1 MNAGAASF
9 RGPCV
14 KTRLLLLLSCLTLIA
29 AVGVARAQ
37 ESQLDVVLKRDKLIV
52 GTYSTSPPLAYVD
65 DDGNLV
71 GFEID
76 LAHAIAKDLLG
87 DPNKVEFVVLQSD
100 GRFPAALSGKIDFG
114 LCSTTITGD
123 RAVRIAF
130 TRPYLDTGGSVLARK
145 DASIKTVQDL
155 NDPKYTYAILNV
167 PPAIARAKQVLPNVK
182 QLLLDSPSALFLAVK
197 TGRAT
202 AFSIDKPIADY
213 YEYENQDLV
222 RLDTTGTPFAYV
234 SNDAIFM
241 KPGDFKWWLFLDT
254 WVGELRSGSRYE
266 QYVAWYQK
274 WMKKDPPPQRFYDY
288 NKY

>member
-1 MNAGAASF
+1 MMKFATMLGALALSFAFLAPTAS
-9 RGPCV
+9 
-14 KTRLLLLLSCLTLIA
+14 
-29 AVGVARAQ
+29 AQ

-65 DDGNLV
+65 DSGNLV

-76 LAHAIAKDLLG
+76 MAHQIAKDLLG

-130 TRPYLDTGGSVLARK
+130 TRPYLDTGGSIIARR
-145 DASIKTVQDL
+145 DAGIKTIQEL
-155 NDPKYTYAILNV
+155 NNPKYTYAILNV
-167 PPAIARAKQVLPNVK
+167 PPAIARAKQVMPNVQ

-202 AFSIDKPIADY
+202 AFAIDKPIADF
-213 YEYENQDLV
+213 YEAENKDLV

-234 SNDAIFM
+234 SQDAIFM

-254 WVGELRSGSRYE
+254 WVGELRYGSRYE
-266 QYVAWYQK
+266 FYVAWYQK
-274 WMKKDPPPQRFYDY
+274 WMKKDAPPQRAYDF

>member
-1 MNAGAASF
+1 MI
-9 RGPCV
+9 RIV
-14 KTRLLLLLSCLTLIA
+14 TLLGVLLLSFATA
-29 AVGVARAQ
+29 SAQ

-65 DDGNLV
+65 DSGKLV

-76 LAHAIAKDLLG
+76 MAHQIAKDLLG
-87 DPNKVEFVVLQSD
+87 DPDKVEFVVLQSD

-130 TRPYLDTGGSVLARK
+130 TRPYLDTGGSVIARR
-145 DASIKTVQDL
+145 DAGIKTIQDL
-155 NDPKYTYAILNV
+155 NNSKFTYAILNV
-167 PPAIARAKQVLPNVK
+167 PPAIARAKLVLPNVT

-202 AFSIDKPIADY
+202 AFAIDKPIADY
-213 YEYENQDLV
+213 YEAENKDLV

-234 SNDAIFM
+234 SQDSIFL

-254 WVGELRSGSRYE
+254 WVGELRYGSRYE
-266 QYVAWYQK
+266 FYVAWYQK

>member
-1 MNAGAASF
+1 MVRVLLMMAFACFALPAS
-9 RGPCV
+9 
-14 KTRLLLLLSCLTLIA
+14 
-29 AVGVARAQ
+29 AQ
-37 ESQLDVVLKRDKLIV
+37 ESLLDVVLKRDKIIV

-65 DDGNLV
+65 DSGELV

-76 LAHAIAKDLLG
+76 MAREIAKDLLG
-87 DPNKVEFVVLQSD
+87 DPKKVEFVVLQSD

-130 TRPYLDTGGSVLARK
+130 TRPYLDTGGSLIARK
-145 DASIKTVQDL
+145 DAGIKTVQEL
-155 NDPKYTYAILNV
+155 NNSKFTYAILNV
-167 PPAIARAKQVLPNVK
+167 PPAIERAKQVLPNVK

-202 AFSIDKPIADY
+202 AFAIDKPIADY
-213 YEYENQDLV
+213 YEAENQDLV
-222 RLDTTGTPFAYV
+222 RLDTAGTPFAYV
-234 SNDAIFM
+234 SQDSIFM

-254 WVGELRSGSRYE
+254 WVGELRYGSRYS

>member
-1 MNAGAASF
+1 MIVRIWLALALAF
-9 RGPCV
+9 F
-14 KTRLLLLLSCLTLIA
+14 
-29 AVGVARAQ
+29 AVPGWAQ

-65 DDGNLV
+65 DKGELV

-76 LAHAIAKDLLG
+76 MAHQIAKDLLG

-130 TRPYLDTGGSVLARK
+130 TRPYLDTGGSIIARR
-145 DASIKTVQDL
+145 DAGIKTVQEL
-155 NDPKYTYAILNV
+155 NNSKFTYAILNV
-167 PPAIARAKQVLPNVK
+167 PPAIARAKQVLPNVT

-202 AFSIDKPIADY
+202 AFAIDKPIADY
-213 YEYENQDLV
+213 YEADNQDLV

-234 SNDAIFM
+234 SQDSIFM

-254 WVGELRSGSRYE
+254 WVGELRYGSRYE
-266 QYVAWYQK
+266 FYVAWYQK

>member
-1 MNAGAASF
+1 MMKFASLLGALALSFAFLAPSAS
-9 RGPCV
+9 
-14 KTRLLLLLSCLTLIA
+14 
-29 AVGVARAQ
+29 AQ

-65 DDGNLV
+65 DSGNLV
-71 GFEID
+71 EFEID
-76 LAHAIAKDLLG
+76 MAHQIAKDLLG

-130 TRPYLDTGGSVLARK
+130 TRPYLDTGGSIIARR
-145 DASIKTVQDL
+145 DAGIKTIQEL
-155 NDPKYTYAILNV
+155 NNAKYTYAILNV
-167 PPAIARAKQVLPNVK
+167 PPAIARAKQVMPNVQ

-202 AFSIDKPIADY
+202 AFAIDKPIADY
-213 YEYENQDLV
+213 YEAENKDLV

-234 SNDAIFM
+234 SQDSIFM

-254 WVGELRSGSRYE
+254 WVGELRYGSRYE
-266 QYVAWYQK
+266 FYVAWYQK
-274 WMKKDPPPQRFYDY
+274 WMKKDAPPQRAYDF

>member
-1 MNAGAASF
+1 MIRTATLFG
-9 RGPCV
+9 
-14 KTRLLLLLSCLTLIA
+14 LLLLT
-29 AVGVARAQ
+29 VATASAQ
-37 ESQLDVVLKRDKLIV
+37 ESQMDVVLKRDKLIV

-65 DDGNLV
+65 DNGKLV

-76 LAHAIAKDLLG
+76 MAHQIAKDLLG
-87 DPNKVEFVVLQSD
+87 DPDKVEFVVLQSD

-130 TRPYLDTGGSVLARK
+130 TRPYLDTGGSVIARR
-145 DASIKTVQDL
+145 DAGIKTIQDL
-155 NDPKYTYAILNV
+155 NNSKFTYAILNV
-167 PPAIARAKQVLPNVK
+167 PPAIARAKQVLPNVT

-202 AFSIDKPIADY
+202 AFAIDKPIADY
-213 YEYENQDLV
+213 YEAENKDLV

-234 SNDAIFM
+234 SQDSIFL

-254 WVGELRSGSRYE
+254 WVGELRYGSRYE
-266 QYVAWYQK
+266 FYVAWYQK

>member
-1 MNAGAASF
+1 MMKFASLLGALALSFAFLAPSAS
-9 RGPCV
+9 
-14 KTRLLLLLSCLTLIA
+14 
-29 AVGVARAQ
+29 AQ

-65 DDGNLV
+65 DSGNLV

-76 LAHAIAKDLLG
+76 MAHQIAKDLLG

-130 TRPYLDTGGSVLARK
+130 TRPYLDTGGSIIARR
-145 DASIKTVQDL
+145 DAGIKTIQEL
-155 NDPKYTYAILNV
+155 NNAKYTYAILNV
-167 PPAIARAKQVLPNVK
+167 PPAIARAKQVMPNVQ

-202 AFSIDKPIADY
+202 AFAIDKPIADY
-213 YEYENQDLV
+213 YEAENKDLV

-234 SNDAIFM
+234 SQDCDLHEAGRLQVVAV
-241 KPGDFKWWLFLDT
+241 PGHL
-254 WVGELRSGSRYE
+254 GG
-266 QYVAWYQK
+266 
-274 WMKKDPPPQRFYDY
+274 
-288 NKY
+288 

>member
-1 MNAGAASF
+1 MMKFATMLGALALSFAFLAPPAS
-9 RGPCV
+9 
-14 KTRLLLLLSCLTLIA
+14 
-29 AVGVARAQ
+29 AQ
-37 ESQLDVVLKRDKLIV
+37 ESQLDVVLNCDKLIV

-65 DDGNLV
+65 DSGNLV

-76 LAHAIAKDLLG
+76 MAHQIAKDLLG

-130 TRPYLDTGGSVLARK
+130 TRPYLDTGGSIIARR
-145 DASIKTVQDL
+145 DAGIKTIQEL
-155 NDPKYTYAILNV
+155 NNAKYTYAILNV
-167 PPAIARAKQVLPNVK
+167 PPAIARAKQVMPNVQ

-202 AFSIDKPIADY
+202 AFAIDKPIADF
-213 YEYENQDLV
+213 YEAENKDLV

-234 SNDAIFM
+234 SQDAIFM

-254 WVGELRSGSRYE
+254 WVGELRYGSRYE
-266 QYVAWYQK
+266 FYVAWYQK
-274 WMKKDPPPQRFYDY
+274 WMKKDAPPQRAYDF

>member
-1 MNAGAASF
+1 MKQLA
-9 RGPCV
+9 
-14 KTRLLLLLSCLTLIA
+14 TLIGALVLSLA
-29 AVGVARAQ
+29 AAFSPRPTFAQ

-52 GTYSTSPPLAYVD
+52 GTYSTSPPLAYID
-65 DDGNLV
+65 DGGNLV
-71 GFEID
+71 GLEID
-76 LAHAIAKDLLG
+76 MAHAIAKDLLG

-130 TRPYLDTGGSVLARK
+130 TRPYLDTGGSIIARR
-145 DASIKTVQDL
+145 DAGIKTVQEL
-155 NDPKYTYAILNV
+155 NNSKFTYAILNV
-167 PPAIARAKQVLPNVK
+167 PPAIARAKQVLPNVT

-202 AFSIDKPIADY
+202 AFAIDKPIADY
-213 YEYENQDLV
+213 YEAENQDLV

-234 SNDAIFM
+234 SQDSIFL

-254 WVGELRSGSRYE
+254 WVGELRGGSRYD
-266 QYVAWYQK
+266 QYVEWYRK
-274 WMKKDPPPQRFYDY
+274 WLKKDPPPQRFYDY

>member
-1 MNAGAASF
+1 MKRLMILIGALVFFLAAASTA
-9 RGPCV
+9 PPA
-14 KTRLLLLLSCLTLIA
+14 S
-29 AVGVARAQ
+29 AQ

-52 GTYSTSPPLAYVD
+52 GTYSTSPPLAFVD
-65 DDGNLV
+65 DSGNLV
-71 GFEID
+71 GLEID
-76 LAHAIAKDLLG
+76 MAHAIAKDLLG

-130 TRPYLDTGGSVLARK
+130 TRPYLDTGGSIIARK
-145 DASIKTVQDL
+145 DANIKTVQEL
-155 NDPKYTYAILNV
+155 NNSKFTYAILNV
-167 PPAIARAKQVLPNVK
+167 PPAIARAKEVLPNVT

-202 AFSIDKPIADY
+202 AFAIDKPIADY
-213 YEYENQDLV
+213 YEAENQDLM

-234 SNDAIFM
+234 SQDSIFL

-254 WVGELRSGSRYE
+254 WVGELRGGSRYD
-266 QYVAWYQK
+266 QYVVWYRK
-274 WMKKDPPPQRFYDY
+274 WLKKDPPPQRFYDY

>member
-1 MNAGAASF
+1 MIYRRALLA
-9 RGPCV
+9 
-14 KTRLLLLLSCLTLIA
+14 LLLACFVVPA
-29 AVGVARAQ
+29 FAQ
-37 ESQLDVVLKRDKLIV
+37 ESQLDVVLKRDKIIV
-52 GTYSTSPPLAYVD
+52 GTYSTSPPLAFVD
-65 DDGNLV
+65 DDGKLV

-76 LAHAIAKDLLG
+76 LAHEIAKDLLG

-123 RAVRIAF
+123 RAARIAF
-130 TRPYLDTGGSVLARK
+130 TRPYLDTGNSVIVRK
-145 DASIKTVQDL
+145 DAHIKTIQEL
-155 NDPKYTYAILNV
+155 NDSKFTYAILNV
-167 PPAIARAKQVLPNVK
+167 PPAIERAKQVLPNVK

-202 AFSIDKPIADY
+202 AFNIDKPIADF
-213 YEYENQDLV
+213 YEHENNDLT
-222 RLDTTGTPFAYV
+222 RLDVSGTPFAYV
-234 SNDAIFM
+234 QQDAIFL

-254 WVGELRSGSRYE
+254 WVGELRYGSRYS

-274 WMKKDPPPQRFYDY
+274 WLHKDPPPQRFYDY